1 MIEIK
6 DHKLIGVSG
15 GPEVSFEE
23 SPNHSEPF
31 PADLPDTIVI
41 HYTAGSSLR
50 SSVNWLKNPRAKASA
65 HLVVGRTGNIVQLVP
80 FNIKAWHAGQS
91 RWKNRTG
98 LNHYSIGIEIDNAGM
113 LEKRADGYYTYFGK
127 RIDNSQAVLATHKH
141 QNTETPWEAFTQK
154 QLETVEML
162 CMELKEQYNI
172 REITGHDDIAPGRKT
187 DPGPAFPLKSV
198 RDRILLGRKEDE
210 QETEEKPEAIT
221 AGIVTADYLNIR
233 AQPGAEATTISDPL
247 PKGTKLKILE
257 QKNDWIRVQVD
268 MEGWVSKRWVKAVR

>member
-6 DHKLIGVSG
+6 DHQLINVSG

-23 SPNHSEPF
+23 SPNHSGTF
-31 PADLPDTIVI
+31 PTGLPDTIVI

-65 HLVVGRTGNIVQLVP
+65 HVVVGRNGNVVQLVP
-80 FNIKAWHAGQS
+80 FNTKAWHAGQS

-127 RIDNSQAVLATHKH
+127 RVDNSQAVLATHKH
-141 QNTETPWEAFTQK
+141 QNAEKPWEAFTQK

-162 CMELKEQYNI
+162 CLELKESYNI
-172 REITGHDDIAPGRKT
+172 QEITGHDDIAPERKI
-187 DPGPAFPLKSV
+187 DPGPAFPLQSL
-198 RDRILLGRKEDE
+198 RDKILLGRKEDE
-210 QETEEKPEAIT
+210 QETATSKAMI

-233 AQPGAEATTISDPL
+233 TQPDAESTIISEPL

-257 QKNDWIRVQVD
+257 ENNDWVRVQVD
-268 MEGWVSKRWVKAVR
+268 MEGWVSKRWVKGFR